1 MPYTP
6 EPHVWEK
13 LKWIFA
19 GAQGM
24 KPLDWFDFFL
34 HGTPWLL
41 FVVSLVKKLVK
52 I

>member
-24 KPLDWFDFFL
+24 QAIDWFDFLL
-34 HGTPWLL
+34 HGSPWLI
-41 FVVSLVKKLVK
+41 FVFSLVKKLIK
-52 I
+52 T